1 MDYDL
6 LPISA
11 KENQIIDEILSMKTI
26 ESKEIIDRRKLVYNN
41 RYASFEFWAKKFP
54 DGFWGYDQIPC
65 MNLVIK
71 DIYEKNKHKT
81 PLEEIEKIRISER

>member
-6 LPISA
+6 LPISV
-11 KENQIIDEILSMKTI
+11 KECEIIDAILSMKTI

-41 RYASFEFWAKKFP
+41 RYASFEYWASKWP
-54 DGFWGYDQIPC
+54 DGYDEIPC

-81 PLEEIEKIRISER
+81 PLEEIEKIKISER